1 MIKIK
6 ILFLALILI
15 ILSCSSVEIIDKP
28 ITFDKEREQLSLEY
42 LENRYGLIQET
53 PTIEPKMIVVHWTA
67 IPSLIKS
74 FDAFKDS
81 KLPNW
86 RPDIANA
93 SALNVSAQFL
103 VDQDGTIYRLLPETT
118 MARHVIGLNY
128 IAIGIENVGGTKNTP
143 LTKKQLKANVK
154 LIKFLKEKYP
164 DIEYVIGHFEYTN
177 FENHEL
183 WLEKDDGYRT
193 EKTDP
198 GIDFINTIRKKTSN
212 YNWKPVPQK
221 KNEEKYN

>member
-1 MIKIK
+1 MIKLK
-6 ILFLALILI
+6 ILFLVLALIM
-15 ILSCSSVEIIDKP
+15 LSCSSVVIVDKP
-28 ITFDKEREQLSLEY
+28 IIFDKEREQLSLEY
-42 LENRYGLIQET
+42 LKNRYGLIQET

-67 IPSLIKS
+67 IPSLTES

-103 VDQDGTIYRLLPETT
+103 IDQDGTIYRLLPETT

-143 LTKKQLKANVK
+143 LTKKQLKANIE
-154 LIKFLKEKYP
+154 LIKLLKERYP

-177 FENHEL
+177 FEGHEL
-183 WLEKDDGYRT
+183 WLEKDNDYRT

-198 GIDFINTIRKKTSN
+198 GVDFINTIRKKTSK

-221 KNEEKYN
+221 KE

>member
-1 MIKIK
+1 MIKLK
-6 ILFLALILI
+6 ILILFI
-15 ILSCSSVEIIDKP
+15 ATIMLSCSSVLIVDKP
-28 ITFDKEREQLSLEY
+28 ITFDKEREQLSLAY
-42 LENRYGLIQET
+42 LENRYGLIQDT

-67 IPSLIKS
+67 IPTLNKS

-103 VDQDGTIYRLLPETT
+103 IDQDGTIYRLLPETT

-143 LTKKQLKANVK
+143 LTKKQLKANIQ
-154 LIKFLKEKYP
+154 LIEFLKEKHP

-177 FENHEL
+177 FEGHEL

-198 GIDFINTIRKKTSN
+198 GVDFINTIRKKTSN
-212 YNWKPVPQK
+212 YHWKPVPQK